1 MAAAAFDGLVR
12 SGVVLITRNNEL
24 IHAMSPGQRKDH
36 LQSDGGVM
44 IPAIRLVD
52 LVSDVPVPIGMVVMA
67 EAEAVFSDVPAGPLF
82 HERIGCCSLAV
93 DE

>member
-1 MAAAAFDGLVR
+1 
-12 SGVVLITRNNEL
+12 
-24 IHAMSPGQRKDH
+24 
-36 LQSDGGVM
+36 M

-67 EAEAVFSDVPAGPLF
+67 EAKADLPDGSAAGVFHDGPPIEGEFVLAAFCGFDEAKGKDAA
-82 HERIGCCSLAV
+82 I

>member
-1 MAAAAFDGLVR
+1 MAAAFDGPIR
-12 SGVVLITRNNEL
+12 SGVVLITRNNEM
-24 IHAMSPGQRKDH
+24 IHAMGLGNRENQF
-36 LQSDGGVM
+36 QSDSGVM